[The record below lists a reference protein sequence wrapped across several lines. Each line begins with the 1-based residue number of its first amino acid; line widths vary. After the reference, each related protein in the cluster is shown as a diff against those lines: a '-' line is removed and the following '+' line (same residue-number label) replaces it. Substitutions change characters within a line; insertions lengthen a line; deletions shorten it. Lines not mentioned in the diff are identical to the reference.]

1 MLNSGCRC
9 NITVTVVFILYGRE
23 QQVDKAAIYCRLSEE
38 DRNKVCERDDSES
51 IKNQKAML
59 TQYANEHLWEIY
71 DIYSDDDYTGSDRSR
86 PSFNRLLKDAEEG
99 KFNIVLCKTQSRFTR
114 ELEMV
119 EKYIHNLFPL
129 WGIRFVSVVDNAD
142 TSVRGNKKSRQIN
155 GLINEWYLEDMSEN
169 IKAVLTNR
177 RKNGLFI
184 GAFAPYGYKKDPE
197 RKGHL
202 IIDPEAAAVVRDIFD
217 MYLSGAG
224 RTATARY
231 LNERGVLSPAGY
243 KRANGEKYRNNSE
256 IEESKWHDWTIAA
269 ILKNEVYIGNL
280 IQNKSHSISYKSKI
294 KKPVPKCEWIR
305 AEGTHE
311 PIIDK
316 EIFKA
321 AQNISAGKFK
331 SAVTD
336 KNVVSVFSGKIF
348 CGKCASALRTSVCNH
363 KRYLRCG
370 GKICDRSSC
379 EGTYVLYDRI
389 YNEVLSQ
396 IRKLTCEFS
405 DIGIIKE
412 HTVFPDALETNLKS
426 VEKSLETVRQQIK
439 ETRDCIKKLYRDK
452 IKSELTSEMF
462 TELMNEFAADEA
474 NQAATLNELESK
486 KNIIENDILNRQD
499 NSEVIK
505 KYLEC
510 DRLTYQMVRIFIDK
524 IVVHKD
530 TGRSRK
536 FTLEIFWNF

>member
-1 MLNSGCRC
+1 M
-9 NITVTVVFILYGRE
+9 
-23 QQVDKAAIYCRLSEE
+23 DKAAIYCRLSEE
-38 DRNKVCERDDSES
+38 DRNKACNTEDSES

-59 TQYANEHLWEIY
+59 TQYAAEHLWDIY
-71 DIYSDDDYTGSDRSR
+71 DIYSDDDYTGSDRNR
-86 PSFNRLLKDAEEG
+86 PAFNRLLKDAEEG

-114 ELEMV
+114 ELELV
-119 EKYIHNLFPL
+119 EKYIHYLFPL

-169 IKAVLTNR
+169 IKAVLTNK

-184 GAFAPYGYKKDPE
+184 GAFAPYGYKKDSV

-202 IIDPEAAAVVRDIFD
+202 ITDPEAAAVVREIFD
-217 MYLSGAG
+217 MYLGGAG
-224 RTATARY
+224 RAAIARY
-231 LNERGVLSPAGY
+231 LNERGVLSPGRY
-243 KRANGEKYRNNSE
+243 KAANAEKYRNTSKL
-256 IEESKWHDWTIAA
+256 EEAKWHGRTVAA

-294 KKPVPKCEWIR
+294 KNPVPKCEWIR
-305 AEGTHE
+305 VEGTHE
-311 PIIDK
+311 PIIGK
-316 EIFKA
+316 EIFHA
-321 AQNISAGKFK
+321 AQAISE
-331 SAVTD
+331 SRTNHIPID
-336 KNVVSVFSGKIF
+336 RNVMNVFSGKIF
-348 CGKCASALRTSVCNH
+348 CGKCGSVLRTSVCNH
-363 KRYLRCG
+363 KRYLRCS
-370 GKICDRSSC
+370 GKMYDSNSC

-396 IRKLTCEFS
+396 IRKLTFEFT

-412 HTVFPDALETNLKS
+412 HTEFSNVLETELER

-439 ETRDCIKKLYRDK
+439 ETRDCIKKLYIDK
-452 IKSELTSEMF
+452 TKNEITSEMF
-462 TELMNEFAADEA
+462 SELIGEFTADETK
-474 NQAATLNELESK
+474 QTCILNELEEK
-486 KNIIENDILNRQD
+486 KKLLENDILNRQ
-499 NSEVIK
+499 EIFAVIK

-510 DRLTYQMVRIFIDK
+510 DRLTYEMIRLFIDR

-530 TGRSRK
+530 TGRTRK

>member
-1 MLNSGCRC
+1 M
-9 NITVTVVFILYGRE
+9 
-23 QQVDKAAIYCRLSEE
+23 DKAAIYCRLSEE

-86 PSFNRLLKDAEEG
+86 PAFNRLLSDAEAG

-114 ELEMV
+114 ELELV
-119 EKYIHNLFPL
+119 EKYIHDLFPI

-184 GAFAPYGYKKDPE
+184 GAFAPYGYKKDPD

-202 IIDPEAAAVVRDIFD
+202 IIDPEAAGVVREIFD
-217 MYLSGAG
+217 MYISGAG
-224 RTATARY
+224 RTAIARY
-231 LNERGVLSPAGY
+231 LNERGVLSPGRY
-243 KRANGEKYRNNSE
+243 KVSNGEKYRNT
-256 IEESKWHDWTIAA
+256 SKTDKAKWRDRTVAA

-280 IQNKSHSISYKSKI
+280 VQNKSHSISYKSKI
-294 KKPVPKCEWIR
+294 KKPVPQCEWIR

-311 PIIDK
+311 PIIGR

-321 AQNISAGKFK
+321 AGEISESRARSKHSDRK
-331 SAVTD
+331 AV
-336 KNVVSVFSGKIF
+336 NVFSGKIF
-348 CGKCASALRTSVCNH
+348 CGKCGCALRTSVCNH

-370 GKICDRSSC
+370 GKVCDRSSC

-396 IRKLTCEFS
+396 IRKLTCELA
-405 DIGIIKE
+405 DIELIKE
-412 HTVFPDALETNLKS
+412 HTVFTDTAEISFKNVRKNI
-426 VEKSLETVRQQIK
+426 ETVRQQIK
-439 ETRDCIKKLYRDK
+439 DTRNCIKRLYIDK
-452 IKSELTSEMF
+452 AKNEITPEIYSELMDGF
-462 TELMNEFAADEA
+462 TADEA
-474 NQAATLNELESK
+474 QQKDILEELEK
-486 KNIIENDILNRQD
+486 KLVQYDDLKGRD
-499 NSEVIK
+499 NSELIEK
-505 KYLEC
+505 NLEC
-510 DRLTYQMVRIFIDK
+510 DSLDFEMVRLFIDR
-524 IVVHKD
+524 IVVYKD
-530 TGRSRK
+530 TGKSRS